1 MAGFGPDG
9 DLFESATV
17 RAHADGTV
25 TGGTGTSRHGQGH
38 ETAWSQLVSAELG
51 VAMDRIVVVHGDP
64 ATVPVGVGTF
74 GSRSAAVG
82 GTAVHLAASEVRE
95 KARLLAAQLL
105 EAAPADIAISDG
117 QWQGPGSPGAA
128 PHLADIAA
136 AADSGVRPQ
145 GIEAGPQSTPWL
157 PAATL

>member
-25 TGGTGTSRHGQGH
+25 TVVTGTSPHGQGH

-51 VAMDRIVVVHGDP
+51 VVMDRIVVVHGDT

-82 GTAVHLAASEVRE
+82 GTAVHLAPSGVGET
-95 KARLLAAQLL
+95 ARLLAPHLL
-105 EAAPADIAISDG
+105 QAPPADIAFSDR
-117 QWQGPGSPGAA
+117 QWPAPGDPS
-128 PHLADIAA
+128 
-136 AADSGVRPQ
+136 R
-145 GIEAGPQSTPWL
+145 AGT
-157 PAATL
+157 A